1 MVTIAISIMFIL
13 ILIMTAFISN
23 YIGYFNSLTKNTWVD
38 TPIISTILLALTLTF
53 LTVGVFINY
62 EENISTLPL
71 YFLIMFFEFVWLLSI
86 YGRMYT
92 TSIGIGSIIFILT
105 SFEMVFMVSSKSPEL
120 CWLASPF
127 LLYSLIQLAITD
139 DLYKNNVSHDDII
152 MALSL

>member
-1 MVTIAISIMFIL
+1 MVTLAILIMFVL

-23 YIGYFNSLTKNTWVD
+23 YICYFNSLTKNTWVD
-38 TPIISTILLALTLTF
+38 TPIISTILLALTLSF

-71 YFLIMFFEFVWLLSI
+71 YFLIMFFEFVWLLSL

-105 SFEMVFMVSSKSPEL
+105 SFEMVFMVSSKSSEL